1 MADVARA
8 AGVTVG
14 VLYQRFK
21 DKRGFFEVLVDTL
34 AKLLISEVDDFFEVA
49 EAADPKWPLPMLLE
63 RIVISLVR
71 VMERDIGFLVALI
84 TVGDQ
89 VPDALDRIAAADQH
103 RARRLYAFASSRG
116 LIAPSVVDESHVYL
130 GLATAIRMLLV
141 TATVDRKPVQLG
153 DAGTIEGLT
162 VMLTAYLKQ
171 PSPQY
176 S

>member
-1 MADVARA
+1 
-8 AGVTVG
+8 
-14 VLYQRFK
+14 
-21 DKRGFFEVLVDTL
+21 
-34 AKLLISEVDDFFEVA
+34 
-49 EAADPKWPLPMLLE
+49 MLLE